1 MHFRGRACH
10 KNLRIKEDVMH
21 SVEQPVATKDEAF
34 IPASQSLPEITV
46 KGVILAI
53 ILTVVLAAA
62 NAYLGLKVGLTVSA
76 SIPAAVISMGVLR
89 FFKNSNILE
98 NNIVQ
103 TAASAGEALTAGVAF
118 TLPALIVI
126 HYWTHFDY
134 FASMSIAMIGGILG
148 VLFSVPLRR
157 VLLADK
163 NLRFPEGTAIGKVL
177 TASNDRSMG
186 LQELIAGSSVGAL
199 ISLCQA
205 GLKILSDSM
214 QVWVSYGSTVVG
226 AGLGF
231 APAML
236 GAGYIIGVGVAGSI
250 FLGVVLGW
258 IIGVPVITHI
268 YGIPAGLTSATD
280 IANSI
285 WRDHVR
291 YIGIGTMIIGGLWA
305 VTSLVRP
312 MAKGIKASFASVSTM
327 RMHGMANIPRTERD
341 MKITSVIWC
350 ILILVCPIYFI
361 FHHFTSLPILG
372 LGLILQQSVSWIS
385 VLLVLVL
392 GFILAS
398 ICAYFAGLVG
408 SSANPLSSMSLISLI
423 VSSFILS
430 LLLGSEIHLSS
441 GSDQA
446 IAAAGV
452 AIIITAVIA
461 SIAAISN
468 DTMQDLKA
476 GQMVG
481 ATPWKQQVMLIIG
494 VIVAALVIPLILQLL
509 FDAYGL
515 SGVMPHPNM
524 DPSQMLAAPQ
534 AGLMAAVVQGIFTH
548 NVQWGMMLTGAIIAV
563 AALILDKFTRHIGWR
578 VPVLA
583 VGIGIYLPIDTT
595 MPLVIGGVLSWFVER
610 GLKSKFNGNA
620 EGSARAHQKGL
631 LLASGLVAG
640 SAVMGVILA
649 IPFVIAGTTNVLS
662 IISDKYELWTEIAS
676 IIVTLAMC
684 IWIRNRV
691 VKD

>member
-1 MHFRGRACH
+1 
-10 KNLRIKEDVMH
+10 MH
-21 SVEQPVATKDEAF
+21 SVEQPSLVKDEAF

-53 ILTVVLAAA
+53 VLTVVLAAA

-134 FASMSIAMIGGILG
+134 FASMSIAVTGGILG

-163 NLRFPEGTAIGKVL
+163 TLRFPEGTAIGKVL
-177 TASNDRSMG
+177 SASSDKTMG
-186 LQELIAGSSVGAL
+186 LKELIAGSSVGAV
-199 ISLCQA
+199 ISLCQT
-205 GLKILSDSM
+205 GLKVLADSM

-258 IIGVPVITHI
+258 LVGVPIITHI
-268 YGIPAGLTSATD
+268 YGLPAGVSAASD
-280 IANSI
+280 VANYI
-285 WRDHVR
+285 WKNHVR
-291 YIGIGTMIIGGLWA
+291 YIGIGTMIVGGLWA
-305 VTSLVRP
+305 VSSLVRP
-312 MAKGIKASFASVSTM
+312 MIKGITASFESVSSM

-350 ILILVCPIYFI
+350 ILVLLCPIYFI

-372 LGLILQQSVSWIS
+372 LGLMLQQTVSWIS
-385 VLLVLVL
+385 VLLVLIL

-423 VSSFILS
+423 IGSFILS

-441 GSDQA
+441 GSQQA
-446 IAAAGV
+446 ISAAGV

-461 SIAAISN
+461 SIASISN

-481 ATPWKQQVMLIIG
+481 ATPWKQQVMLILG

-548 NVQWGMMLTGAIIAV
+548 DVQWGMMLTGAIIAV
-563 AALILDKFTRHIGWR
+563 AALILDRYTRRIGWR

-595 MPLVIGGVLSWFVER
+595 MPLVIGGVLSWFVDR
-610 GLKSKFNGNA
+610 ALKRKFNNDIDA
-620 EGSARAHQKGL
+620 NTRSHQKGL

-640 SAVMGVILA
+640 SAVMGVVLA
-649 IPFVIAGTTNVLS
+649 IPFVIAGSSNVLS
-662 IISDKYELWTEIAS
+662 IISDKYETWTGIAS
-676 IIVTLAMC
+676 IAVTLWLCVWM
-684 IWIRNRV
+684 RHRV
-691 VKD
+691 LKD